1 MGGNMKRLWTMSLAV
16 ALVTPAISMSG
27 ATPTQASVTTSPMVI
42 MLAKGAAG
50 SSGSTASAL
59 AAIASSITN
68 SGGRVTSQASAPLSV
83 SANVSAS
90 EAALLKVTKGVL
102 LVAPNAVIHGPT
114 ASVVPH
120 ASGLHISRTPNGAVD
135 ANGNPVGQC
144 GTQAAP
150 ELDPEAVTA
159 INAPAAW
166 SAGFTGTGVSVA
178 FMAEG
183 IDTTNPDFQRNG
195 AYSGGQN
202 AGSPVITAQPDFSG
216 DGNRASTGGGEA
228 FLDASSIGAQGNQ
241 TYDLYNYPDNINNA
255 GCYIKVVGVA
265 PGASMTS
272 LKVFGKANLTTTSGF
287 VQAIQY
293 AIANGVKVLNESFG
307 GNPMGD
313 STADAVKIAN
323 DAAVAAGVTVV
334 VSSGDAGP
342 TNTIGSPASDPNVIN
357 VGASTTFRAYA
368 QDFYGGYNVPGVG
381 NGSWINNNISG
392 LSSGGMTQS
401 GRTVDLVA
409 PGDLNWALCSTNPT
423 YADCGGFDLTMSGG
437 TSESAPLTA
446 GAAADVI
453 QAYRS
458 SHAGA
463 YPTPGMIKHILM
475 STATDVNAPATEQG
489 VGLLNVGAAVQLA
502 KSIGAAKGSASGSV
516 LMTSNSLTLSGKAGQ
531 KTTSKI
537 SLQNT
542 SNTAASISFSARQLT
557 PSGNETG
564 SFNLDPSVTSTQP
577 TFPIWSGAQ
586 ETYQTTH
593 FTVPAGTDHVSF
605 ASVFTFT
612 GQSSVLHVA
621 LFDPSGNYAGY
632 SESQGLADHTNIE
645 VASPAAGTWT
655 AVYFTVSNTW
665 CASCTGTSG
674 RIQWEADYAN
684 WASIPVN
691 NSLSL
696 GAGKTGTTSVV
707 LYLPNVAG
715 DYSASIQASVTPTGA
730 GSPTQTI
737 SIPVTERVA
746 VTIAG
751 GAGNFR
757 GVITGGNGRAGVYG
771 QANTFNFPVAAG
783 VPNIEADIELAN
795 FEAAGS
801 IAGDQIVGALIDPSG
816 NLQAYD
822 TNYTLSQS
830 GSEVAL
836 PYLSLYAANPVA
848 GTWQLELWVA
858 NPVVGNTLQTPF
870 HGQIL
875 MDAVSVKTT
884 MPNSS
889 GTTVSMS
896 NGAMATVSITNNGL
910 TPMFLSTDA
919 RSTQSATYSPYSSLD
934 LFGQPSTMVL
944 NNYWVYYVP
953 TQTSSVTATLSSSV
967 NATFDVGSW
976 IGDPE
981 FSVLQN
987 APDLTTNGNSLTY
1000 APAGGVES
1008 GVWQQGWAYA
1018 TPADATAVDATQ
1030 TATAGF
1036 SFTAKAFDDSVTTS
1050 IGDLQEYLMSFGV
1063 NQGTGALVFPGQT
1076 MNIQVAINPTA
1087 AVGTTVTGNLS
1098 LETGSIGNWLVG
1110 LSQLTGTSP
1119 FFSEIAQ
1126 IPYSYTVGS

>member
-1 MGGNMKRLWTMSLAV
+1 MSLAV
-16 ALVTPAISMSG
+16 ALVAPAISMLG

-68 SGGRVTSQASAPLSV
+68 SGGRVTSQTSAPLSV

-159 INAPAAW
+159 INAPSAW

-216 DGNRASTGGGEA
+216 DGNLASTGGGEA

-241 TYDLYNYPDNINNA
+241 TYDLYNYPDNINNP

-272 LKVFGKANLTTTSGF
+272 LKVFGKANLSTTSGF
-287 VQAIQY
+287 VEAIQY

-313 STADAVKIAN
+313 STADAIKIAN

-342 TNTIGSPASDPNVIN
+342 TNTIGSPASDPNVIA
-357 VGASTTFRAYA
+357 VGASTTHRAYA
-368 QDFYGGYNVPGVG
+368 QDFYGGYNAPGVG

-423 YADCGGFDLTMSGG
+423 YTDCGGFDLTISGG

-463 YPTPGMIKHILM
+463 YPTPDMIKHILM
-475 STATDVNAPATEQG
+475 STATDINAPATEQG

-516 LMTSNSLTLSGKAGQ
+516 LMTSGSLTLSGKAGQ

-542 SNTAASISFSARQLT
+542 SNTAASVSFSARQLI

-605 ASVFTFT
+605 ASDFTFT

-655 AVYFTVSNTW
+655 AVFFTVSNTW
-665 CASCTGTSG
+665 CASCEGTSG
-674 RIQWEADYAN
+674 TIQWEADYAN

-696 GAGKTGTTSVV
+696 GAGKTGSTNVV

-795 FEAAGS
+795 FEGAGY

-822 TNYTLSQS
+822 TNYTVDQS

-919 RSTQSATYSPYSSLD
+919 RSTQSATYSPYSSFD
-934 LFGQPSTMVL
+934 IFGQPSTMAL
-944 NNYWVYYVP
+944 NHSWVYYVP

-1018 TPADATAVDATQ
+1018 TPTDATAVDATQ

-1050 IGDLQEYLMSFGV
+1050 IGDLQEYLMGFGA
-1063 NQGTGALVFPGQT
+1063 NQGLGAIVFPGQT

-1110 LSQLTGTSP
+1110 VSQLTGTSP